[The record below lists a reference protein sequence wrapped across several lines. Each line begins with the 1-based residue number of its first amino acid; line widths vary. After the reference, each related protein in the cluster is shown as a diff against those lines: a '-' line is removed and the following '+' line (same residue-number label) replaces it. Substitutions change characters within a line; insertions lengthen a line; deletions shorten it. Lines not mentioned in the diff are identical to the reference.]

1 MSKAPL
7 EKSGKIRIGTR
18 SSLLAMTQAQEVKRL
33 LIEEAGVDPNNLEI
47 IKFKTSGDKFKDI
60 SLADIGGKGLFIKEL
75 EEALITNKIDL
86 AVHSAKDVPPEVRS
100 GTQIAAFL
108 KRKRANE
115 YFISNKYDSID
126 DLPSNATI
134 GTSSARRKA
143 ILLQK
148 QPGLEI
154 VNFRGNVDTRLKKIE
169 DEVVDATIL
178 ALCGLE
184 RLGREIDE
192 SKIISIDEML
202 PSVGQGS
209 LALQIRNDEDEIY
222 QILRKINHPH
232 SEICVYSERIFL
244 QHLNASCKS
253 PISVYCQ
260 IRDGKLLFSGK
271 IYDFD
276 GSQEFT
282 VNDEVEIGV
291 LLNDFKKNYRK
302 ILQLSQDLAISMA
315 GKIKKE
321 AKNLL
326 EKICG

>member
-1 MSKAPL
+1 MS
-7 EKSGKIRIGTR
+7 KIRIGTR
-18 SSLLAMTQAQEVKRL
+18 SSLLAVTQAQRVKNL
-33 LIEEAGVDPNNLEI
+33 LIDDLGIDEDRIEI

-75 EEALITNKIDL
+75 EEALITNKIDV
-86 AVHSAKDVPPEVRS
+86 AVHSAKDVPPEVRG

-108 KRKRANE
+108 KRRRANE
-115 YFISNKYDSID
+115 YFISKKYNSID

-148 QPGLEI
+148 KPGLEI

-178 ALCGLE
+178 AVCGLE
-184 RLGREIDE
+184 RLGREIEED
-192 SKIISIDEML
+192 KIISIEEML

-209 LALQIRNDEDEIY
+209 LALQIRDGEDEIY
-222 QILRKINHPH
+222 QILRQINNQQ
-232 SEICVYSERIFL
+232 SEICIYCERVFL
-244 QHLNASCKS
+244 QQLNASCKS
-253 PISVYCQ
+253 PVSVYCQ
-260 IRDGKLLFSGK
+260 IKDGKLLFSGK

-276 GSQEFT
+276 GSQEFV
-282 VNDEVEIGV
+282 VNDEVEIGD
-291 LLNDFKKNYRK
+291 LLSDFDGNYSE
-302 ILQLSQDLAISMA
+302 ILQLSKGLATSMA

-321 AKNLL
+321 AKILL